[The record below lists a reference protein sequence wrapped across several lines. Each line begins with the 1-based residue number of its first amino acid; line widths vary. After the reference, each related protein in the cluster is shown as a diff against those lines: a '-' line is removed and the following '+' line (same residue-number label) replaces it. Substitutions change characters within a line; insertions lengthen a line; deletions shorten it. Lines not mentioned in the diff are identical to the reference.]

1 MHPYLTWLL
10 VAGAVTFLLY
20 GWDKSLSKRK
30 GWRVPEKVFH
40 ALTLAGGFIGGW
52 LGRYLFRHKTKK
64 GYFLF
69 ILIASTVIHAAIIW
83 WVWGRV

>member
-10 VAGAVTFLLY
+10 VAGGITFLLY
-20 GWDKSLSKRK
+20 GWDKSLSKKK

-40 ALTLAGGFIGGW
+40 VLTLAGGFIGGW
-52 LGRYLFRHKTKK
+52 IGRYLFRHKTKK

-69 ILIASTVIHAAIIW
+69 ILIVSTVIHAAVGW
-83 WVWGRV
+83 WVWG